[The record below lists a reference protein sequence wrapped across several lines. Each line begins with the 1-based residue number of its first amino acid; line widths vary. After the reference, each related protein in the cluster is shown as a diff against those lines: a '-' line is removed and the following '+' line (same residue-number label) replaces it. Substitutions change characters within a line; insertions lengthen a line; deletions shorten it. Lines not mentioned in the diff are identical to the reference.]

1 MTIDNTHEHKQTS
14 GGLEGAAR
22 RTFMRAVLNDLR
34 ALDRMVA
41 ENAFERGV
49 SRVGAEQEMFL
60 VDGAYHP
67 APGALKILETM
78 RDAHFTT
85 ELGLF
90 QVEAN
95 ADPQPFAGHGI
106 RDMEAQLTA
115 LFVKVREAA
124 HPLGYQVVLTGIL
137 PTILKSDLGLHNM
150 VPNPRYMTLN
160 RAMNEA
166 RGEAFDFSIKGIDDL
181 VVKHDSV
188 MVEACNA
195 SFQVHLQLSQPERF
209 PHFYNLSQFLLAPA
223 LAVGVNSPVL
233 FGRRLWAETRIALF
247 EQACDIRTPGHHL
260 RDSIPRVSFGSRWL
274 EGSIVDLYKENVSRF
289 RALVGADIEENA
301 LAELD
306 AGRVPELKALRLHNG
321 TIYRWNRPCYG
332 ISENGKPHLRIELRV
347 LPSGPTVPDE
357 VANAAFW
364 LGLMSELG
372 ATIDDL
378 PARMDFDH
386 ARANLYA
393 AARDGLSA
401 RFTWL
406 DHEEFAA
413 QPLILEKLLPL
424 AESGLH
430 RAGVDAADAKHYL
443 GILERRVSTRRTG
456 SRWMLQSLSDM
467 KEHGTPDRSP
477 PMGARLNALVAAIIA
492 RQKTDRVVSDW
503 ERARFDENDSARTG
517 GFRKISQHM
526 TTDIFTVRPDD
537 PIELVADLMGWE
549 RIRHVP
555 VEDEKGRLV
564 GLVSYRGVL
573 RFLTGLTRYPPQP
586 GSGSH
591 AVSEIMKRE
600 LITVTP
606 ETPTLEAIELMKKYR
621 IGCLPVLQDGHIVA
635 MVTEEDFVDIAGKV
649 LQEEEGAAD
658 GAR

>member
-14 GGLEGAAR
+14 GGLEGTAR

-49 SRVGAEQEMFL
+49 SRIGAEQEMFL

-67 APGALKILETM
+67 APGALKILEAI
-78 RDAHFTT
+78 RDPHFTT

-90 QVEAN
+90 QIEAN
-95 ADPQPFAGHGI
+95 ADPQPYSGHGL

-115 LFVKVREAA
+115 LFIKARETAQ
-124 HPLGYQVVLTGIL
+124 PLGYQVVLTGIL

-195 SFQVHLQLSQPERF
+195 SFQVHLQLAQPERF
-209 PHFYNLSQFLLAPA
+209 PHFYNLSQFLLAPV

-260 RDSIPRVSFGSRWL
+260 RDSIPRVSFGSQWL
-274 EGSIVDLYKENVSRF
+274 KGSIVDLYKENVSRF

-306 AGRVPELKALRLHNG
+306 AGRVPQLKALRLHNG
-321 TIYRWNRPCYG
+321 TIYRWNRPVYG
-332 ISENGKPHLRIELRV
+332 TSENGKPHLRIELRV
-347 LPSGPTVPDE
+347 LPSGPTVLDE
-357 VANAAFW
+357 VANGALW

-372 ATIDDL
+372 ATIEDL

-406 DHEEFAA
+406 DHEETSA
-413 QPLILEKLLPL
+413 QPLILDKLLPL

-430 RAGVDAADAKHYL
+430 RAGVDSADIRHYL
-443 GILERRVSTRRTG
+443 GVLERRVSTRRTG
-456 SRWMLQSLSDM
+456 SRWMLQSLSEM
-467 KEHGTPDRSP
+467 KEHEKAPP

-503 ERARFDENDSARTG
+503 ERARFDENDSAKT

-537 PIELVADLMGWE
+537 PIELVADLMSWE

-573 RFLTGLTRYPPQP
+573 RHLTGLTRYPPQP

-591 AVSEIMKRE
+591 AVSEIMKSE

-606 ETPTLEAIELMKKYR
+606 ETPMLEAIDLMKKYR
-621 IGCLPVLQDGHIVA
+621 IGCLPVVQDGHIIA
-635 MVTEEDFVDIAGKV
+635 LVTEEDFVDIAGKV
-649 LQEEEGAAD
+649 LQEGSTDAE
-658 GAR
+658 R

>member
-1 MTIDNTHEHKQTS
+1 MTIDNTHEHKQTQ
-14 GGLEGAAR
+14 GELEGAGR
-22 RTFMRAVLNDLR
+22 RAFMRAVLNDLR
-34 ALDRMVA
+34 ALEQMVA
-41 ENAFERGV
+41 DNAFERGV
-49 SRVGAEQEMFL
+49 SRIGAEQEMFL
-60 VDGAYHP
+60 VDGAHHP
-67 APGALKILETM
+67 TPGVLKLLQALA
-78 RDAHFTT
+78 DPHFTT

-90 QVEAN
+90 QIEAN
-95 ADPQPFAGHGI
+95 ADPQPFAGKGL
-106 RDMEAQLTA
+106 RAMEQQLSA
-115 LFVKVREAA
+115 LFDKTREASA
-124 HPLGYQVVLTGIL
+124 GLGMQAVLTGIL
-137 PTILKSDLGLHNM
+137 PTILKSDLGLHHM

-166 RGEAFDFSIKGIDDL
+166 RGGSFDFFIKGIDEL

-195 SFQVHLQLSQPERF
+195 SFQAHLQLAEPERF
-209 PHFYNLSQFLLAPA
+209 PAYYNLSQLLLAPV
-223 LAVGVNSPVL
+223 LAAGVNSPVL

-274 EGSIVDLYKENVSRF
+274 TGTIVDLYKENVSRF
-289 RALVGADIEENA
+289 RALVGADIEEDSLEA
-301 LAELD
+301 LR
-306 AGRVPELKALRLHNG
+306 AGRVPQLKALRLHNG

-332 ISENGKPHLRIELRV
+332 ISENGKPHLRIELRI

-357 VANAAFW
+357 VANGAFW

-378 PARMDFDH
+378 PKRMDFDQ

-406 DHEEFAA
+406 DHEEVGA
-413 QPLILEKLLPL
+413 QRLVLENLLPL
-424 AESGLH
+424 AARGLS
-430 RAGVDAADAKHYL
+430 RAGVDDEVAKGYL
-443 GILERRVSTRRTG
+443 DILEKRVTTQRTG
-456 SRWMLQSLSDM
+456 ARWMLQSLADM
-467 KEHGTPDRSP
+467 KQHDGTNATP
-477 PMGARLNALVAAIIA
+477 PMGARLNALVAAIVA

-503 ERARFDENDSARTG
+503 ERARLDENTSGRADGTG
-517 GFRKISQHM
+517 FHKVSQHM
-526 TTDIFTVRPDD
+526 TTDLFTVRPDD
-537 PIELVADLMGWE
+537 PIELVADLMSWE

-573 RFLTGLTRYPPQP
+573 RYLTGLTRFPPQP
-586 GSGSH
+586 GSAAN

-600 LITVTP
+600 LQTVSP
-606 ETPTLEAIELMKKYR
+606 ETPTLEAIALMRKYR
-621 IGCLPVLQDGHIVA
+621 IACLPVVQEGHIVGV
-635 MVTEEDFVDIAGKV
+635 VTEEDFVGIAGKV
-649 LQEEEGAAD
+649 LQDSPGT
-658 GAR
+658 GQ

>member
-1 MTIDNTHEHKQTS
+1 MTTDNTHEHKQIS
-14 GGLEGAAR
+14 GALEGAAR

-41 ENAFERGV
+41 DNAFERGV
-49 SRVGAEQEMFL
+49 SRIGAEQEMFL
-60 VDGAYHP
+60 VDAAYHP
-67 APGALKILETM
+67 APGVLKILEAIQ
-78 RDAHFTT
+78 DPHFTT

-90 QVEAN
+90 QIEAN
-95 ADPQPFAGHGI
+95 ADPQPFAGHGL

-115 LFVKVREAA
+115 LFIKARETAQ
-124 HPLGYQVVLTGIL
+124 PLGLQAVLTGIL

-166 RGEAFDFSIKGIDDL
+166 RGESFDFSIKGIDEL

-195 SFQVHLQLSQPERF
+195 SFQVHLQLAEPERF
-209 PHFYNLSQFLLAPA
+209 PHFYNLSQFLLAPVVA
-223 LAVGVNSPVL
+223 LGANSPVL

-260 RDSIPRVSFGSRWL
+260 RDSIPRVSFGSQWL
-274 EGSIVDLYKENVSRF
+274 KGSIVDLYKENVSRF
-289 RALVGADIEENA
+289 RALVGADIEEDS
-301 LAELD
+301 LAALD
-306 AGRVPELKALRLHNG
+306 AGRVPQLKALRLHNG

-357 VANAAFW
+357 VANGAFW

-372 ATIDDL
+372 ETIEDL
-378 PARMDFDH
+378 PKRIDFDQ
-386 ARANLYA
+386 ARTKLYA
-393 AARDGLSA
+393 AAREGLSA
-401 RFTWL
+401 RVGWF
-406 DHEEFAA
+406 DHEEFSV
-413 QPLILEKLLPL
+413 QQLVLEKLLPL
-424 AESGLH
+424 AESGLR
-430 RAGVDAADAKHYL
+430 RAGVDDADAKHYL
-443 GILERRVSTRRTG
+443 GMLERRVSTRRTG

-503 ERARFDENDSARTG
+503 ERARFDENDSVRTG
-517 GFRKISQHM
+517 FHKVSQHM

-537 PIELVADLMGWE
+537 PIELVADLMSWE

-555 VEDEKGRLV
+555 VEDEKGKLV

-573 RFLTGLTRYPPQP
+573 RYLTGVTRYPPQP

-591 AVSEIMKRE
+591 AVSEIMKSE

-635 MVTEEDFVDIAGKV
+635 VVTEEDFVDIAGKV
-649 LQEEEGAAD
+649 LKETEE
-658 GAR
+658 